1 MNKPLIRYLVSSPH
15 GDIPADE
22 HKWDLPLEGDA
33 LETPYR
39 IYFDSIRE
47 FLSKDEFRPFL
58 SLISK
63 KTGRRI
69 FIDEV
74 DELIIRTEKHGL
86 FYHPASIE
94 FILKEGKVKFGLNV
108 AISDVGR
115 HWLKEELNVL
125 QKLHEK
131 YDLPYLPKVHLFG
144 EFNDMSF
151 LLEDWFEGYHEF
163 HISKYDNGSHRLKL
177 WDFCHGY
184 KYLSPE
190 QSFEI
195 YKQTSKILTLYYD
208 LDDFSEIFPWHHA
221 AGDFVVKIEDQVIS
235 NPHPSPHPSRGREPI
250 FFTDKYSPSTGGR
263 GLGGGG
269 IDVRLTTARRYEP
282 FIGFLGQDT
291 LNPILALCYYLLNLT
306 IRMRIDKLDGL
317 GEVVWIDHRC
327 VEATLRGFFEAL
339 TVKDLRNSAGNVEE
353 FLTVLQSFNADELK
367 ILVSP
372 LLEQYRKTGD
382 FPAVTSNLDSHIQ
395 ELYST
400 LQTLP

>member
-33 LETPYR
+33 SETPYR

-63 KTGRRI
+63 KNGRRI

-74 DELIIRTEKHGL
+74 NELIIRTEKHGL

-94 FILKEGKVKFGLNV
+94 FILKQGKVKFGLNV
-108 AISDVGR
+108 AISDMGR

-131 YDLPYLPKVHLFG
+131 YGLPYLPKVYLFG

-163 HISKYDNGSHRLKL
+163 HISKYENGSHGLKL

-221 AGDFVVKIEDQVIS
+221 AGDFVVKIVGE
-235 NPHPSPHPSRGREPI
+235 NNKPPLPPFNSPLTKGGHRGVKGEM
-250 FFTDKYSPSTGGR
+250 R
-263 GLGGGG
+263 GFSGKT
-269 IDVRLTTARRYEP
+269 IDVRLTTARRYKP

-306 IRMRIDKLDGL
+306 IRMRLDKLDGL

-339 TVKDLRNSAGNVEE
+339 TVKDLRNSVGNVEE
-353 FLTVLQSFNADELK
+353 FLTILQSFNADELK

>member
-1 MNKPLIRYLVSSPH
+1 MSNPFIRYLVSSPH

-58 SLISK
+58 SLISEK
-63 KTGRRI
+63 NRRRI

-94 FILKEGKVKFGLNV
+94 FILKDGKVKFGLNV
-108 AISDVGR
+108 AVSDMGR

-125 QKLHEK
+125 QKLHAK
-131 YDLPYLPKVHLFG
+131 YDLPYLPKVYMFG

-151 LLEDWFEGYHEF
+151 LLEDWFEEYHEF
-163 HISKYDNGSHRLKL
+163 HISKDDGTHRLKL
-177 WDFCHGY
+177 WDFDHGY
-184 KYLSPE
+184 TYLSTE

-195 YKQTSKILTLYYD
+195 YKQASQILTLYYD
-208 LDDFSEIFPWHHA
+208 LKDFSQIFPWHHA
-221 AGDFVVKIEDQVIS
+221 AGDFVVKIVDE
-235 NPHPSPHPSRGREPI
+235 NNKPPSPPFSKGGMGG
-250 FFTDKYSPSTGGR
+250 FSDKT
-263 GLGGGG
+263 

-282 FIGFLGQDT
+282 FIGFVDEDT

-306 IRMRIDKLDGL
+306 IKMRLDKLDGL
-317 GEVVWIDHRC
+317 DETVWIDDRC
-327 VEATLRGFFEAL
+327 VEATLQGFFEAL
-339 TVKDLRNSAGNVEE
+339 KVKGDLINSIGKAEE
-353 FLTVLQSFNADELK
+353 YLILLRSFSVDDLK
-367 ILVSP
+367 TLVSP
-372 LLEQYRKTGD
+372 LLEQYRVTGD
-382 FPAVTSNLDSHIQ
+382 FPVIISNLDKHI
-395 ELYST
+395 EEIHVT

>member
-1 MNKPLIRYLVSSPH
+1 MSKPLIRYLVSSPH

-58 SLISK
+58 SLISEK
-63 KTGRRI
+63 NRRRI

-94 FILKEGKVKFGLNV
+94 LILKDGKVKFGLNV
-108 AISDVGR
+108 AVSDMGR
-115 HWLKEELNVL
+115 HWLEEELNVL
-125 QKLHEK
+125 QKLHAK
-131 YDLPYLPKVHLFG
+131 YDLPYLPKVYMFG

-151 LLEDWFEGYHEF
+151 LLEDWFEGYHEL
-163 HISKYDNGSHRLKL
+163 HISKDHNGNQRLKL

-184 KYLSPE
+184 KYLSSE

-195 YKQTSKILTLYYD
+195 YNQASKILTLYYN
-208 LDDFSEIFPWHHA
+208 LDDFSEISPWHHA
-221 AGDFVVKIEDQVIS
+221 AGDFVVKIMD
-235 NPHPSPHPSRGREPI
+235 
-250 FFTDKYSPSTGGR
+250 STV
-263 GLGGGG
+263 
-269 IDVRLTTARRYEP
+269 DVRLTTARRYEP
-282 FIGFLGQDT
+282 FVGFLDQDT
-291 LNPILALCYYLLNLT
+291 LNPVLALCYYLLNLT
-306 IRMRIDKLDGL
+306 IRMRLDKLDGL
-317 GEVVWIDHRC
+317 GEVVWMDDGC

-339 TVKDLRNSAGNVEE
+339 KLKGAVTNSIGKAEE
-353 FLTVLQSFNADELK
+353 FLTLLRSFSIDDLK
-367 ILVSP
+367 TLVSP
-372 LLEQYRKTGD
+372 LLEQYRVTGD
-382 FPAVTSNLDSHIQ
+382 FPVIISNLDKHI
-395 ELYST
+395 EEIHVT